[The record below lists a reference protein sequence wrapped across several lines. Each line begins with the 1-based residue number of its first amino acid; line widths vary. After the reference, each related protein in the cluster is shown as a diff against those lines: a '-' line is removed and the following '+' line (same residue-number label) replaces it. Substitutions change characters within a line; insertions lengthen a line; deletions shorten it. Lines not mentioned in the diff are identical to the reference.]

1 MQGLFDL
8 SRENLALQNNFD
20 QTIRA
25 LEQEN
30 IRSITA
36 RIKKFKKSSK

>member
-36 RIKKFKKSSK
+36 RIKKLKKSSK